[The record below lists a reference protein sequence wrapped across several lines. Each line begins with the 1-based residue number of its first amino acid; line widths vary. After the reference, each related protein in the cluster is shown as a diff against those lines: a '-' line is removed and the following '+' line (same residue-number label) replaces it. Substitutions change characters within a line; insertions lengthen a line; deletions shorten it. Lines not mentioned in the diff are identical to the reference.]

1 MKEIELKAVLTLKG
15 PVITAA
21 SEAGVFGVD
30 MPFAR
35 NAQGRYYLPGTH
47 VKGLLL
53 ENLEKFADVLGLEK
67 SEIEEWF
74 GVGSRAGSNDRPLR
88 GSFLFGDFA
97 ADKDVSDAI
106 RTRIRIDE
114 ARGAVAKGAYLAM
127 ESPFESG
134 EDAVFSGTVR
144 FAARNGEEKR
154 IRKIVEQG
162 LRLTPA
168 FGGQRSVGF
177 GKTAGVQVRI
187 ESAVSFPTAIGQE
200 TSGKPL
206 TLRIKPLTPFC
217 VARGKKAK
225 NLFESDTVLSGAT
238 IKGCVAATL
247 NYMVGRP
254 LGQPADE
261 SLPAPWTELGR
272 HLSRI
277 RFVHAFPSEEKNL
290 DRSRNY
296 PLSLVRAPAKHGSRE
311 KETYDAILCPGP
323 GLINGEAPAFCADW
337 KTSDRT
343 AVNEAMG
350 WTEPGRKV
358 LRVRTRMDLDTR
370 RSRDEALFAY
380 EMVDPRGFVWI
391 GRADFESVPE
401 SDRARTRSAL
411 EALMEFGLRFL
422 GKTKADA
429 DVETGEAETEEV
441 PPPVDGNKWAVTLQT
456 PAPMVSAG
464 DLSPD
469 ALADD
474 VLADTDIS
482 GDDASGGAPAAKGI
496 LFTAYDNFWDNI
508 SGGALSLVRFF
519 AEQRLEGG
527 YLHKRFQGHRPYNP
541 FVLTAERS
549 VFLLKSKAGRET
561 DACDALKDWV
571 RNGLPLDERIFS
583 EYEKDGKVTWRQCP
597 YVKEN
602 GFGEIA
608 VNMPCHAKLDP
619 RGRGY
624 EEV

>member
-35 NAQGRYYLPGTH
+35 SAQGEYYLPGTH
-47 VKGLLL
+47 VKGLLR
-53 ENLEKFADVLGLEK
+53 ENLAKFADVLRLEK

-74 GVGSRAGSNDRPLR
+74 GVESKPGSNDRPLR
-88 GSFLFGDFA
+88 GSFLFGDFV
-97 ADKDVSDAI
+97 ADKEVSDAI

-114 ARGAVAKGAYLAM
+114 ARGAVAKGAYLAV

-134 EDAVFSGTVR
+134 EDAVFCGAVR

-168 FGGQRSVGF
+168 LGGQRSVGF
-177 GKTAGVQVRI
+177 GKTARVEVRI
-187 ESAVSFPTAIGQE
+187 ETAEPFPTTIEQGASRQ
-200 TSGKPL
+200 PL
-206 TLRIKPLTPFC
+206 DLRIKPRAPFC
-217 VARGKKAK
+217 VARGKKDK
-225 NLFESDTVLSGAT
+225 NLFESDTVISGAA
-238 IKGCVAATL
+238 IKGSVAATL

-254 LGQPADE
+254 LGQPADQ

-277 RFVHAFPSEEKNL
+277 RFVHAFPSAEESRE
-290 DRSRNY
+290 RSRNY
-296 PLSLVRAPAKHGSRE
+296 PLSLVRAPAKKDSPE

-323 GLINGEAPAFCADW
+323 GLINGEAPGFCADW
-337 KTSDRT
+337 KHSDRT
-343 AVNEAMG
+343 AVNEKME
-350 WTEPGRKV
+350 WTEPGSKV

-370 RSRDEALFAY
+370 RSMDEALFAY

-391 GRADFESVPE
+391 GRADFETVPE

-429 DVETGEAETEEV
+429 DVETQKAEPEEV
-441 PPPVDGNKWAVTLQT
+441 PPPVDGNKWVVTLQT
-456 PAPMVSAG
+456 PALMVSTG
-464 DLSPD
+464 DLSPA

-474 VLADTDIS
+474 VLADTDAS
-482 GDDASGGAPAAKGI
+482 GDVLASKGT
-496 LFTAYDNFWDNI
+496 LFLAYDNFWDNI
-508 SGGALSLVRFF
+508 SDGALSLVRFF

-527 YLHKRFQGHRPYNP
+527 YLRKRFQGHRPYNP

-549 VFLLKSKAGRET
+549 VFLLKSKAGRES
-561 DACDALKDWV
+561 DARDALKDWV
-571 RNGLPLDERIFS
+571 RNGLPLDERIFC

-608 VNMPCHAKLDP
+608 VNMACHAKLDP